1 MGSPFALFLRNRRQS
16 GSRSF
21 ANPSW
26 EAGASRDT
34 SQPRAA
40 PSSIMSALAEDEKKF
55 LVEVAIDLPAGF
67 QLDAAF
73 LGLVKPATIGGV
85 AVDIVLPDFE
95 PDSDGYPFGPKLD
108 ARASADWV
116 GHFDTR
122 DPEGERKWP
131 FGSVTQTRRAESGK
145 EEDTIEAFLTARL
158 LALPTAEITLSDARR
173 LKRAADEWTRLLET
187 WLEVVSRQD
196 LHEKFIVEHQTGRTA
211 FVWIDRGN
219 NPRGSLLGDEQSGFT
234 LNFGKALPIT
244 PSDWGRILTKASE
257 GVDPPEAHL
266 FIRDARQALNESNH
280 RRAVL
285 DAATAA
291 EISLAELRDKAVQGA
306 DSGLAVYIEKKVAQ
320 IDRLAGFLRAVGETL
335 PENITEDI
343 ARPRNDAIH
352 RGHDPSKEIAAKALL
367 KAEEI
372 TELAT
377 PWSSLL

>member
-1 MGSPFALFLRNRRQS
+1 MGSIL
-16 GSRSF
+16 
-21 ANPSW
+21 
-26 EAGASRDT
+26 
-34 SQPRAA
+34 
-40 PSSIMSALAEDEKKF
+40 SALAEHEEKF
-55 LVEVAIDLPAGF
+55 LVEVAIDLPSGF

-73 LGLVKPATIGGV
+73 LGLVRPATIGGV

-95 PDSDGYPFGPKLD
+95 PDCDGYPFGPKLD

-122 DPEGERKWP
+122 DPEEERKWP

-145 EEDTIEAFLTARL
+145 EEEDTIEAFLTGRL
-158 LALPTAEITLSDARR
+158 LALPTAEITLADARS
-173 LKRAADEWTRLLET
+173 LKRAADDWTRLVET

-196 LHEKFIVEHQTGRTA
+196 LHEKFIVEHRSGRTA
-211 FVWIDRGN
+211 LVWIDRGN
-219 NPRGSLLGDEQSGFT
+219 NPRGSLLGDEGGFT
-234 LNFGKALPIT
+234 LNFGKALAIT
-244 PSDWGRILTKASE
+244 PDDWERILTKASE

-266 FIRDARQALNESNH
+266 FIRDARQALNDGNH

-306 DSGLAVYIEKKVAQ
+306 DSGLAVYIEKKVKQ
-320 IDRLAGFLRAVGETL
+320 IERLAGFLRAVGETL

-352 RGHDPSKEIAAKALL
+352 RGHDPSEEIAAKALL

-372 TELAT
+372 VELAT
-377 PWSSLL
+377 PWSNLL